1 MIQLVQPNPS
11 IPCKPGWC
19 LKYVRETFGA
29 PSVEPSATAGWE
41 NADFKHWDKNFPDA
55 WVPLWFSLDTTPLGH
70 VVLRSPRGIIYSTSS
85 LANTP
90 YVHPNLEHLM
100 NYYAYYKMNL
110 TYLGWSEDISNV
122 RVVKPDTISVQ
133 SVEEEEVSAK
143 EVVDELLS
151 RKFARQGE
159 GQSGEIGLDGF
170 LAWYDANEAGQN
182 KRIDT
187 LTAIVEQLAVKQG
200 VLIDYEA
207 VGRAVVD
214 EEARRLN
221 N

>member
-29 PSVEPSATAGWE
+29 AAVEPSATAGWA
-41 NADFKHWDKNFPDA
+41 NADFKHRDKNFPNA

-70 VVLRSPRGIIYSTSS
+70 VVLRSPRGVIYSTSS

-90 YVHPNLEHLM
+90 YVHPNLDHLM
-100 NYYAYYKMNL
+100 AYYAKYKMNL

-122 RVVKPDTISVQ
+122 RVVQPETISVQ
-133 SVEEEEVSAK
+133 SVEEEVSAK
-143 EVVDELLS
+143 DIVDELLS
-151 RKFARQGE
+151 RKFQRQGE

-170 LAWYDANEAGQN
+170 LAWSDANFKGVSGEVAGL
-182 KRIDT
+182 KE
-187 LTAIVEQLAVKQG
+187 IVRQLAVTQG
-200 VLIDYEA
+200 VVIDYDA
-207 VGRAVVD
+207 VGKAVVD
-214 EEARRLN
+214 EQAKRLN
-221 N
+221 Q